1 MNQHIKWYRKSAWLI
16 GWLCMLL
23 SEPSQT
29 AQAQTLLLVEVFT
42 DALQGPPR
50 SDVGPG
56 RSEITTTVYDLSAPK
71 QAAQALANEL
81 HLPADPASA
90 MTLARTYLQRH
101 GLELASRVGQAQIS
115 HQKAL
120 AYGLTR
126 YPALVIN
133 QEAIVYGSTDVLE
146 AVRQYRSWQAA
157 RGKP

>member
-1 MNQHIKWYRKSAWLI
+1 MNQHITYHRKSAWLI
-16 GWLCMLL
+16 AWLCLLL
-23 SEPSQT
+23 SGPSQ
-29 AQAQTLLLVEVFT
+29 AVQAEGVLVEVFT
-42 DALQGPPR
+42 DTLQGPPR
-50 SDVGPG
+50 SDLGPG
-56 RSEITTTVYDLSAPK
+56 RSEITTMVYDLSAPK
-71 QAAQALANEL
+71 QAAQALVNEL

-101 GLELASRVGQAQIS
+101 GLELASRVGQAQVS
-115 HQKAL
+115 HQKAI

>member
-1 MNQHIKWYRKSAWLI
+1 MNQHITYHRKSAWLI
-16 GWLCMLL
+16 GWLCLLL
-23 SEPSQT
+23 SGLSQT
-29 AQAQTLLLVEVFT
+29 AQAEPLLVEVFT
-42 DALQGPPR
+42 DALQGPPP

-56 RSEITTTVYDLSAPK
+56 RSEITTTVYDLSAPQ

-81 HLPADPASA
+81 RLPADPASA
-90 MTLARTYLQRH
+90 MTEAKTYLQRH
-101 GLELASRVGQAQIS
+101 GLELASKVGQAQIS

-133 QEAIVYGSTDVLE
+133 QEAIVYGSTDVQE

-157 RGKP
+157 KGKP